1 MKGMMGGVLFCPAVA
16 ELYIVHMRLSF
27 IFIKCVWSFLSVMI
41 FIFDFFSLG
50 ADEISISSI
59 QLYYLLNENKTNIL
73 ILDSRHAT
81 CYAESHMTIGNCINV
96 PEEIVKPG

>member
-1 MKGMMGGVLFCPAVA
+1 MCVVISQCYDF
-16 ELYIVHMRLSF
+16 YLSL
-27 IFIKCVWSFLSVMI
+27 I
-41 FIFDFFSLG
+41 FFSLG
-50 ADEISISSI
+50 ADDISISSI
-59 QLYYLLNENKTNIL
+59 QLYYLLKENKTNIL